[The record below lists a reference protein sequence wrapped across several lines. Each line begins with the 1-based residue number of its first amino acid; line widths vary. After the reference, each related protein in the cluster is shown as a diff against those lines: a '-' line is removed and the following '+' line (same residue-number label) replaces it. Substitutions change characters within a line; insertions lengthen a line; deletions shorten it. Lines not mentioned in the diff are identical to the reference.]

1 MLSMMPIGVLN
12 FAYGTGP
19 YLRTAELAI
28 AFNDE
33 LQRRGRARMAFI
45 VPWLYGAKQKRIML
59 EEFSSHENEHPAEL
73 LLDAEL
79 GALLRLVSFGDKS
92 YPVALATWATSVR
105 EVSQRAQEHLSSRRI
120 AVETLDGK
128 KLEVDP
134 RNIVVELNRSP
145 RIRYDIA
152 PAYLTTFGYVEEILR
167 GALAVGRPTIAIDK
181 AALQSGAKAARW
193 IETSSKLRAIA
204 YPATFSGT
212 NCYSPWYHDD
222 MLAPPLTS
230 PPESNTDRIETGIY
244 VTVSGIPSLR
254 TIYRAARDFGLP
266 VYCNDPH
273 AVEGSVAALPQ
284 IVPNSNIIFQFA
296 RSGWGSVWLSLLS
309 GTPILVPEHAP
320 EDDPEIY
327 FNNKT
332 IESLGIGI
340 VYHGQSLRHILKVCE
355 AIRENCAA
363 LRRRIIE
370 RWGTLNGHT
379 ICAKLFVD
387 DFLSEYA
394 SA

>member
-1 MLSMMPIGVLN
+1 MAHLRWAGLQSRLTRPHFRVVQRLHAGSRPRRSSAQSRTRRHFPALT
-12 FAYGTGP
+12 ATLPGTTMICS
-19 YLRTAELAI
+19 LR
-28 AFNDE
+28 
-33 LQRRGRARMAFI
+33 
-45 VPWLYGAKQKRIML
+45 
-59 EEFSSHENEHPAEL
+59 L
-73 LLDAEL
+73 LL
-79 GALLRLVSFGDKS
+79 R
-92 YPVALATWATSVR
+92 
-105 EVSQRAQEHLSSRRI
+105 HLSR
-120 AVETLDGK
+120 TQT
-128 KLEVDP
+128 
-134 RNIVVELNRSP
+134 ELK
-145 RIRYDIA
+145 
-152 PAYLTTFGYVEEILR
+152 PAFMSLS
-167 GALAVGRPTIAIDK
+167 LA
-181 AALQSGAKAARW
+181 
-193 IETSSKLRAIA
+193 
-204 YPATFSGT
+204 
-212 NCYSPWYHDD
+212 
-222 MLAPPLTS
+222 
-230 PPESNTDRIETGIY
+230 
-244 VTVSGIPSLR
+244 
-254 TIYRAARDFGLP
+254 LP